1 MYVTYKITC
10 RGNAKNYY
18 GSTSDIVHRKY
29 SHFKM
34 LNGNRHNNKHI
45 QHAFNKY
52 GNGAFYLEVI
62 NTFDS
67 REKMIDAEQLLLDT
81 YGKTS
86 FNISPS
92 AKGPVLY
99 GEKNGFFGKK
109 HSKES
114 KLQMRNAKLGTNS
127 GMAKII
133 ITDKGIFK
141 SIALACSYHGIRIST
156 YYRRLNKNKTDWIT
170 V

>member
-1 MYVTYKITC
+1 MYTTYKITC

-29 SHFKM
+29 VHFKM
-34 LNGNRHNNKHI
+34 LNENRHTNKHL

-52 GNGAFYLEVI
+52 GNGAFYLEI
-62 NTFDS
+62 LNTFSS
-67 REKMIDAEQLLLDT
+67 REEMIIAEQKLIDE
-81 YGKTS
+81 YKKDA
-86 FNISPS
+86 FNISSS
-92 AKGPVLY
+92 ATGPVLY
-99 GEKNGFFGKK
+99 GKNNAFFGKK
-109 HSKES
+109 HSNES
-114 KLQMRNAKLGTNS
+114 KLKMRNAKLGKNS
-127 GMAKII
+127 GMAKKI